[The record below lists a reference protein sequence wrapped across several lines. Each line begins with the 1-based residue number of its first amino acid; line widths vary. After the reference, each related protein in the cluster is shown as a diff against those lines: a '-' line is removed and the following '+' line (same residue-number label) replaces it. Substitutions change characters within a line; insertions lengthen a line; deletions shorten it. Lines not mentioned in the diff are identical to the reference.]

1 MALNDYTVSNDY
13 LREMRQVRSKILEG
27 DATWS
32 DAQDI
37 RAKYGLP
44 TVTTDSIRRSFGAY
58 DEFASKGW
66 VAEPKEIFKTQKE
79 TVCLNADGSKTSEKI
94 IALSKDEINDKESLL
109 KAHGYDPVY
118 YELVNAKSSIW
129 QQGDGKGGTRNL
141 YSSKITVKP
150 TETGLDL
157 EDIKRHFEEFK
168 TPYRDLMHI
177 SKDRPF
183 GKNIVQLNLVDIH
196 FGRIA
201 EDYETGNVYNMDIAR
216 NNMLKVAND
225 FVAETNFNETEYIVM
240 QIGQDYFNSS
250 FTGYTTS
257 QSHMQ
262 DNATTFNTIFKR
274 GTEALIETI
283 EVVAS
288 GTRTPVRVV
297 FVSGNHSRFEE
308 SAMATVLEAYYRNSE
323 IVTVDASPYPRK
335 YTTYGNTCIGM
346 THGSDEKDRLQGLM
360 QVENP
365 TGWADSKYR
374 YWMCGHLHHNDWAL
388 RENFGV
394 SIFTLSAMTK
404 MDNWTVK
411 SGYTMANSGC
421 TVFVFDYEKGL
432 KDIKFFYV

>member
-1 MALNDYTVSNDY
+1 MALNDYIVSDDF
-13 LREMRQVRSKILEG
+13 LREMRQIRSKILEG
-27 DATWS
+27 EATWS

-37 RAKYGLP
+37 RIKYGLP
-44 TVTTDSIRRSFGAY
+44 TVTIDSLRRSFGAY

-66 VAEPKEIFKTQKE
+66 ISEPKEGSRTQKE
-79 TVCLNADGSKTSEKI
+79 TISLNSDGSKTSEKI
-94 IALSKDEINDKESLL
+94 VALNTDEINDKESLL

-129 QQGDGKGGTRNL
+129 QQGDGKGGTKNL

-157 EDIKRHFEEFK
+157 EDIKKHFEEFR
-168 TPYRDLMHI
+168 TPYRDSMHV
-177 SKDRPF
+177 SKEKPF
-183 GKNIVQLNLVDIH
+183 GKNIVQLNLVDLH
-196 FGRIA
+196 FGRNS
-201 EDYETGNVYNMDIAR
+201 ETCETGNKYNIEIAR

-225 FVAETNFNETEYIVM
+225 FVVETNFDETEAIVM

-257 QSHMQ
+257 QSHLQ
-262 DNATTFNTIFKR
+262 DNTTTFNTIFKK
-274 GTEALIETI
+274 GAEALIETV
-283 EVVAS
+283 EVIAS
-288 GTRTPVRVV
+288 GAKIPVRLV
-297 FVSGNHSRFEE
+297 FVSGNHDRFE
-308 SAMATVLEAYYRNSE
+308 SYALAKVLEAYYRNSE
-323 IVTVDASPYPRK
+323 VITVDASSYPRK
-335 YTTYGNTCIGM
+335 YITYGNTCIGM

-365 TGWADSKYR
+365 TGWAESRYR

-421 TVFVFDYEKGL
+421 TAFIFDREKGL